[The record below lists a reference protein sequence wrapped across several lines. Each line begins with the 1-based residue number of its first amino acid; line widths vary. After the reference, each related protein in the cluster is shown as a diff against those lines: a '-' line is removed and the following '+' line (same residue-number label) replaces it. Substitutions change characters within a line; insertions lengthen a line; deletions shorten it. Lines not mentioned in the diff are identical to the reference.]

1 VRHGRKAKTGQP
13 HKMLVAQGELT
24 KFDIYDQQQTRDK

>member
-1 VRHGRKAKTGQP
+1 MSVIEVRHGRKSKTGQQ

-24 KFDIYDQQQTRDK
+24 KFAIYNQ